1 MPRLLDLPV
10 TPHSGADVLDR
21 SLHLADAFR
30 AAGRPVVLIRVD
42 RPNVAEQPPGSGFAD
57 GLVQP
62 GDITLIKGSIG
73 AFATTNLDARLKE
86 AGATTLVFGGLM
98 TNLGVES
105 TARVASDLDYDLEF
119 VEDAMTALTAEEHEF
134 AVRVTFPRFG
144 KVTTSAD
151 YLQP

>member
-1 MPRLLDLPV
+1 MPRILDLPV
-10 TPHSGADVLDR
+10 VPHTGADVLDR
-21 SLHLADAFR
+21 SQHLAESFR

-42 RPNVAEQPPGSGFAD
+42 RPDVSEQPPGSGFAD
-57 GLVQP
+57 ALVRP
-62 GDITLIKGSIG
+62 GDITVIKHSIG
-73 AFATTNLDARLKE
+73 AFATSDLDARLKE

-105 TARVASDLDYDLEF
+105 TARVASDLDYELEF
-119 VEDAMTALTAEEHEF
+119 VEDAMAALSAQEHEF

>member
-21 SLHLADAFR
+21 SLHLAEAFR

-42 RPNVAEQPPGSGFAD
+42 RPGVAGQPPGSGFAE

-62 GDITLIKGSIG
+62 GDLTLIKSSIG
-73 AFATTNLDARLKE
+73 AFATTDLDARLRD

-144 KVTTSAD
+144 KVTASAD